1 LRHVGEV
8 DQVLAAS
15 SANVGDLATKLP
27 IESSRRLAGT
37 AAEGEN
43 MTSTTSQQ
51 NTNDAPE
58 FAADLPSPMRA
69 AEKTRSTLAETQTAM
84 LKNLVTAQLT
94 ALESFERLMASTGPA
109 SEDLMN
115 RFSREFML
123 GLFRLYPVGQEMS
136 RHSLNMM
143 TELAR
148 QFAAVLRSALAGVE
162 GQPSRRPE
170 AAWASAGKASSVS
183 E

>member
-1 LRHVGEV
+1 M
-8 DQVLAAS
+8 
-15 SANVGDLATKLP
+15 DLATKLP
-27 IESSRRLAGT
+27 IEPLRRLAGT
-37 AAEGEN
+37 GAEGEK

-51 NTNDAPE
+51 NTKGFPE
-58 FAADLPSPMRA
+58 SAAEPPSPARA
-69 AEKTRSTLAETQTAM
+69 AEDTRSTLAETQTAL

-94 ALESFERLMASTGPA
+94 ALESFERLIASTGPA

-123 GLFRLYPVGQEMS
+123 ALFRLYPVGQEMG
-136 RHSLNMM
+136 RHALNVM

-148 QFAAVLRSALAGVE
+148 EFAAVLRSALAGIE
-162 GQPSRRPE
+162 GEAPPRSP
-170 AAWASAGKASSVS
+170 AAWAATGKVSSVA

>member
-1 LRHVGEV
+1 
-8 DQVLAAS
+8 
-15 SANVGDLATKLP
+15 
-27 IESSRRLAGT
+27 
-37 AAEGEN
+37 

-51 NTNDAPE
+51 DTKGSAE
-58 FAADLPSPMRA
+58 AAAEPASPVRA
-69 AEKTRSTLAETQTAM
+69 AEGTRSTLAEMQTAW

-94 ALESFERLMASTGPA
+94 ALESFERLIASTGPV

-123 GLFRLYPVGQEMS
+123 GLFRLYPVGQEMG
-136 RHSLNMM
+136 RHSFKVM

-148 QFAAVLRSALAGVE
+148 EFAAVLRSALAAVE
-162 GQPSRRPE
+162 GEPSPPSP
-170 AAWASAGKASSVS
+170 AAWVSAGKVSSVA